1 MYALY
6 AFCRHTDDIGD
17 ESVGNRLELLDFWES
32 QLELC
37 YTGIPAHPIL
47 LALKDTIT
55 LFGIPKILFAK
66 IIEANR
72 MDQGLVRFETY
83 QDLLHYCDHSA
94 NPVGRM
100 VMHVLGSSKES
111 DLKLS
116 DHICTALQLTNF
128 WQDITLDLEK
138 GRIYLPQEDMEKF
151 GYSEAQLIHK
161 KLTQGFRELMHF
173 EIERTVTLFEAGRP
187 LLNEIH
193 GRIKLDITLFIK
205 GGMSILKSIR
215 NADYDV
221 LNSRPTVTRVRKAWL
236 MTSTAFKL
244 IALNRT

>member
-1 MYALY
+1 
-6 AFCRHTDDIGD
+6 
-17 ESVGNRLELLDFWES
+17 
-32 QLELC
+32 
-37 YTGIPAHPIL
+37 
-47 LALKDTIT
+47 
-55 LFGIPKILFAK
+55 
-66 IIEANR
+66 

-100 VMHVLGSSKES
+100 VMHVLGYRRER

-128 WQDITLDLEK
+128 WQDITLDLKNE
-138 GRIYLPQEDMEKF
+138 RIYLPREDMRNF
-151 GYSEAQLIHK
+151 GYSEIQLTEK
-161 KLTQGFRELMHF
+161 ALTPEFRALMRF
-173 EIERTVTLFEAGRP
+173 EVERTVMLFNAGRP
-187 LLNEIH
+187 LLEEIN
-193 GRIKLDITLFIK
+193 GRFRLDIALFIK

-221 LNSRPTVTRVRKAWL
+221 LNSRPTVTRMRKAWL

-244 IALNRT
+244 ITFNRI